1 MLCNCQFS
9 TFPTIFSSNHFAF
22 FLQIL
27 QVKAYDSD
35 TGNNAR
41 LTYRLVGGEH
51 QQQQPQQQQQKIGSI
66 RKQSPSS
73 TLSSTTTST
82 SNSNIDMFGI
92 YSSSGWI
99 YLRDTVDRETRDR
112 YELTVI
118 ASDNGSP
125 QLLVKTRVTINV
137 LDANDNDPRFLKDSY
152 DFSIE
157 ENRNRGTVVGKVIAR
172 DIDLDAN
179 AAIRYSL
186 IPSNTSFQISSMT
199 GEFYDLWI
207 LFHLGL

>member
-1 MLCNCQFS
+1 MS
-9 TFPTIFSSNHFAF
+9 I
-22 FLQIL
+22 LQIL

-41 LTYRLVGGEH
+41 LTYRLVGGEQH
-51 QQQQPQQQQQKIGSI
+51 QQNQLQKIGSI

-73 TLSSTTTST
+73 TLSTLA
-82 SNSNIDMFGI
+82 SNNNGRSSISSNNNAIDTFGI
-92 YSSSGWI
+92 YSNTGWI
-99 YLRDTVDRETRDR
+99 YLKENVDRETRDR

-125 QLLVKTRVTINV
+125 QLLVKTRVVINI
-137 LDANDNDPRFLKDSY
+137 LDANDNDPRFLKDFY
-152 DFSIE
+152 EFSIE
-157 ENRNRGTVVGKVIAR
+157 ENKQRGTVVGKVVAK

-186 IPSNTSFQISSMT
+186 IPSNTSFQINSVT
-199 GEFYDLWI
+199 GEFLRNEGNSITDCK
-207 LFHLGL
+207 

>member
-1 MLCNCQFS
+1 M
-9 TFPTIFSSNHFAF
+9 AF
-22 FLQIL
+22 FFFILQIL

-51 QQQQPQQQQQKIGSI
+51 QQHPTNQQQQQQLQKIGSI

-73 TLSSTTTST
+73 TLSSTAT
-82 SNSNIDMFGI
+82 SNSANNNGIDTFGI
-92 YSSSGWI
+92 YSNSGWI
-99 YLRDTVDRETRDR
+99 YLRDAVDRETRDR

-137 LDANDNDPRFLKDSY
+137 LDANDNDPRFLKDFY

-157 ENRNRGTVVGKVIAR
+157 ENRQRGTVVGRVVAK

-186 IPSNTSFQISSMT
+186 IPSNTSFIINFLT
-199 GEFYDLWI
+199 GEFFYFMV
-207 LFHLGL
+207 LFFCGS